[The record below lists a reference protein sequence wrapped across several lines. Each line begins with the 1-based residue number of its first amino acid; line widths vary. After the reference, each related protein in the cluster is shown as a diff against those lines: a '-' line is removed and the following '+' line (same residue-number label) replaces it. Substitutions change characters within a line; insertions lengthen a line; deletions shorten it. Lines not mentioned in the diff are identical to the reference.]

1 MRWAKKGKFSTTTTE
16 KSTSKKKMT
25 GNISDVRNVALF
37 HPCRSRV
44 GKCAHGRSTD
54 GAGHYN
60 GGTTICILHTRI
72 VRRSVLVRAVAHA
85 FPAWKT
91 FAVRYLSLFLL
102 PHRPRGLWP
111 MTDVFLFP
119 HSSRK
124 YRFRQYSLRTSFI
137 IPPANSRQLL
147 IGQCSQTF
155 FHQLSRKTLFF
166 FECKSFV
173 CLFFGLTFLR
183 NVRP

>member
-16 KSTSKKKMT
+16 KKNDRKYLGCAKCCPLSPLP
-25 GNISDVRNVALF
+25 VA
-37 HPCRSRV
+37 
-44 GKCAHGRSTD
+44 GWKCAHGRSTD

-119 HSSRK
+119 HSIRK

-166 FECKSFV
+166 LNANLLFV
-173 CLFFGLTFLR
+173 CFFGLTFLR